1 MTRRI
6 VRLTPDRLE
15 DLGRSEV
22 PCRSCVRWELDPVR
36 RGRLSTTGEASAEKD
51 AWLSHVLRE
60 WGSCGR
66 VALVDDVAVGYV
78 VYAPPAFV
86 PGADAHATAPVS
98 PDAVLLTAAYVAPGH
113 CGGGLGRML
122 VQAMARD
129 LVERGGIRA
138 VEAFAAGGARSSSG
152 AQCLVPADFLAHV
165 GFRTRRGHPTT
176 PRMRMDLRSAL
187 TWRDEVEAALERLVG
202 AVRPSPARS
211 PANRLQTHET
221 PDVG

>member
-6 VRLTPDRLE
+6 VRLTPDRLRA
-15 DLGRSEV
+15 LGDAGV

-36 RGRLSTTGEASAEKD
+36 RGRLTTAAEAAAEKD
-51 AWLSHVLRE
+51 AWLSLVLRE

-78 VYAPPAFV
+78 AYAPPAFV
-86 PGADAHATAPVS
+86 PGAGSHPTAPVS
-98 PDAVLLTAAYVAPGH
+98 GDAVLMTTAYVAPEH
-113 CGGGLGRML
+113 AGGGLGRML

-138 VEAFAAGGARSSSG
+138 VEAFGDTRGRGGCVVAAG
-152 AQCLVPADFLAHV
+152 FLAHV
-165 GFRTRRGHPTT
+165 GFRTHRPHPTT

-187 TWRDEVEAALERLVG
+187 TWKDEVEAALERLRG
-202 AVRPSPARS
+202 AVRPVPA
-211 PANRLQTHET
+211 PAPLQTHET
-221 PDVG
+221 PDA

>member
-6 VRLTPDRLE
+6 VRLTPDRLTA
-15 DLGRSEV
+15 LGESGV

-36 RGRLSTTGEASAEKD
+36 RGRLGSTEEAAAEKD
-51 AWLSHVLRE
+51 AWLSWVLRE

-66 VALVDDVAVGYV
+66 VATVDDVAVGYV

-86 PGADAHATAPVS
+86 PGSDAYPTAPVS
-98 PDAVLLTAAYVAPGH
+98 SDAVLLTAAYVAPEH
-113 CGGGLGRML
+113 AGGGIGRML

-138 VEAFAAGGARSSSG
+138 VEAFGDTRSRGRCVVS
-152 AQCLVPADFLAHV
+152 VDFLAHV
-165 GFRTRRGHPTT
+165 GFRTHRAHPTT

-187 TWRDEVEAALERLVG
+187 SWKDEVEAAIERLVG
-202 AVRPSPARS
+202 AVRPTPAPRPS
-211 PANRLQTHET
+211 LRDGTVPREAAD
-221 PDVG
+221 PS